1 MILFDNRWLGPHGI
15 GRFAKEV
22 MKRLPK
28 VLPIKGTVP
37 PLHPLNPL
45 YLSWLIA
52 KSKPTVFY
60 TPGFNPPLYSS
71 PPFVFTIHDLNHIHF
86 NPNSSALKRA
96 YYRLFLKPA
105 CHRAFKVITVSEFSR
120 RNIVEWS
127 NVPEDKVINV
137 GNGAG
142 AEYCPD
148 GKSYTPGYPY
158 IFWVGNCKP
167 HKNLPRLL
175 EAFLLSGVKNDVK
188 LVLAGEMDKSTVALV
203 KEKGL
208 ESHIVFAG
216 LLPDEKMP
224 SYYRGA
230 EVLVFPSL
238 YEGFGLPV
246 LEAMACGTPVVTSNC
261 TALPEVAG
269 DACLLVSP
277 ENVSEI
283 AEAINNIIENSTL
296 RKRLRRLGIEQA
308 KRFSWDKTTA
318 KIQNI
323 LEQACQYE
331 EKS

>member
-1 MILFDNRWLGPHGI
+1 MILFDTRWIGHHGI
-15 GRFAKEV
+15 GRFANEV
-22 MKRLPK
+22 MKRLPQ
-28 VLPIKGTVP
+28 VQPVGGAIA
-37 PLHPLNPL
+37 PLSSLNPL
-45 YLSWLIA
+45 YLSWLV
-52 KSKPTVFY
+52 KKTKPSVFY
-60 TPGFNPPLYSS
+60 TPGFNPPLFSSS
-71 PPFVFTIHDLNHIHF
+71 PFIFTIHDLNHLNF
-86 NPNSSALKRA
+86 TPNSSILKRA
-96 YYRLFLKPA
+96 YYNLILKPS
-105 CHRAFKVITVSEFSR
+105 CHRAFKVLTVSEFSR
-120 RNIVEWS
+120 RSIIEWS
-127 NVPEDKVINV
+127 GVSEDKVVNV
-137 GNGAG
+137 GNGVSD
-142 AEYCPD
+142 EYCPD
-148 GKSYTPGYPY
+148 GKSYNPGYPY
-158 IFWVGNCKP
+158 IFWVGNDKP

-188 LVLAGEMDKSTVALV
+188 LILAGELDKSTMALI

-208 ESHIVFAG
+208 EGHVVFAG
-216 LLPDEKMP
+216 LLPEEKMP

-261 TALPEVAG
+261 TALPEVTG

-277 ENVSEI
+277 GNVSEI

>member
-1 MILFDNRWLGPHGI
+1 
-15 GRFAKEV
+15 
-22 MKRLPK
+22 
-28 VLPIKGTVP
+28 
-37 PLHPLNPL
+37 
-45 YLSWLIA
+45 LIA
-52 KSKPTVFY
+52 KNKPSVFY

-86 NPNSSALKRA
+86 NPNSSAFKRA

-105 CHRAFKVITVSEFSR
+105 CRRAFKVVTVSEFSR

-158 IFWVGNCKP
+158 IFWVGNYKP

-175 EAFLLSGVKNDVK
+175 EAFLISGVKNDVK

-203 KEKGL
+203 KEKNL
-208 ESHIVFAG
+208 ENDVVFAG
-216 LLPDEKMP
+216 LLEEEKMP

-230 EVLVFPSL
+230 KALVFPSL

-269 DACLLVSP
+269 KACLLVNP
-277 ENVSEI
+277 QKADEI
-283 AEAINNIIENSTL
+283 ATAIHRVVDDL
-296 RKRLRRLGIEQA
+296 DLAKRMIAAGIEQA
-308 KRFSWDKTTA
+308 KKFTWDKTADTVRTVL
-318 KIQNI
+318 K
-323 LEQACQYE
+323 QAANNGN
-331 EKS
+331 K